1 MSKEFSQTMADSFG
15 YLFLLCRRF
24 EYITD
29 SILKEDGLT
38 TKQLLVLIG
47 IGSGF
52 TEPPSVSQVA
62 ELLSTGHQNVKAIA
76 NKLEERGFVKMVRDK
91 KDKRKWLLTLT
102 SKNQEF
108 WNSRFQKHS
117 AAMLSLFESLTPS
130 EVQQFQSFL
139 QKLIE
144 GTEEVYRNS

>member
-1 MSKEFSQTMADSFG
+1 MADSFG

-29 SILKEDGLT
+29 RVLKEDGLT

-52 TEPPSVSQVA
+52 TEPPSISQVA

-76 NKLEERGFVKMVRDK
+76 NNLEKRGFVKMVRDE
-91 KDKRKWLLTLT
+91 KDMRKWLLTLT

-108 WNSRFQKHS
+108 WNSRFPKHS
-117 AAMLSLFESLTPS
+117 AAMLSLFESLTLS

-144 GTEEVYRNS
+144 GTEEVYQNS

>member
-1 MSKEFSQTMADSFG
+1 MADSFG
-15 YLFLLCRRF
+15 YLFLLSRRF

-29 SILKEDGLT
+29 RVLKEDGLT

-62 ELLSTGHQNVKAIA
+62 ELLSTSHQNVKAMA
-76 NKLEERGFVKMVRDK
+76 NNLEKMGFVKMVRDE

-102 SKNQEF
+102 PKNQEY
-108 WNSRFQKHS
+108 WESRFQKHS

-130 EVQQFQSFL
+130 EVQQFQSL
-139 QKLIE
+139 VQKLIE
-144 GTEEVYRNS
+144 GTEEIYRNS